1 MPGKDNILFI
11 GESIINS
18 YTQVFFSKN
27 RVFGLILMV
36 TTFFDPGLGLSGL
49 IAVVVSNLIALW
61 LGFDKSFVQEGS
73 YGFNS
78 LLVGLGLGLYYQPN
92 LPFFVIL
99 VIAALVTVFLT
110 IIISGFLSKYGLPY
124 LSIPFLLGIWSIL
137 LASRSFE
144 ALGLSQKGVYML
156 NELYASG
163 DVWLVAIYEWLNRA
177 NLPEPLMIYF
187 KSLGAI
193 LFQFNILSGIL
204 MAAGL
209 LLFSRISF
217 SLSLLSFVTAYYFY
231 QFIGA
236 DIDTLSYSYIG
247 FNFILSGIAIGS
259 FFLVPSKESYLWS
272 IILVPP
278 LVVLT
283 ASLSNLFGI
292 FQLGIYSLPF
302 NLVVI
307 TFLYVLKLRTNPRKL
322 EETLVQLYSP
332 EKNLYEKVSNKQR
345 YFNYKSEAIGLPVF
359 GEWFISQGRDGQYT
373 HKDGWRHAWD
383 FVMVDKEKKQFKGDG
398 DYCEDYFCFDKP
410 IIAPA
415 NGIIE
420 SVVNSIEDNNIG
432 DSNLYQNWGNTVVI
446 KHGYQLFSQ
455 LSHLKMAS
463 IKVKKGDEVL
473 RGDVIGH
480 CGNSGRS
487 PYPHL
492 HFQIQKT
499 PHVGSKTIEYP
510 ISTYLQRT
518 NGDLQFKYFDFPPEG
533 AMLKSLESTKLLTAA
548 FRLIPGKILKFNLQ
562 EGDKTKQVTW
572 EVKSDILNNSYIQ
585 CQESQSKAY
594 FVNDGQLHYFT
605 FFEGDKRSLL
615 YYFFIAAYKV
625 VLGYYQNLVIR
636 DQYPLYLLASPA
648 KRFLHDLTAPFFQY
662 MSGHFT
668 LEYQA
673 IDDELAPENI
683 KIGSTA
689 QLKVFGRLVTFA
701 EFKITVGD
709 SRICD
714 FEIILPNKKITA
726 SCTE

>member
-1 MPGKDNILFI
+1 LTGKDNILFFS
-11 GESIINS
+11 ESIINS
-18 YTQVFFSKN
+18 YTQIFFSKN
-27 RVFGLILMV
+27 RVFGVILIA

-49 IAVVVSNLIALW
+49 IAIIVSNLIALW
-61 LGFDKSFVQEGS
+61 LGFDKSFIREGS

-78 LLVGLGLGLYYQPN
+78 LLVGLGLGLFYQPN

-99 VIAALVTVFLT
+99 IIAALVTVFLT
-110 IIISGFLSKYGLPY
+110 IIISGVLAKYSLPY
-124 LSIPFLLGIWSIL
+124 LSIPFLFGIWSIL

-144 ALGLSQKGVYML
+144 ALGLSHKGVYLL
-156 NELYASG
+156 NELYATG

-177 NLPEPLMIYF
+177 SMPEPLMIYF

-209 LLFSRISF
+209 LLFSRIAF
-217 SLSLLSFVTAYYFY
+217 SLSLISFITAYYFY

-236 DIDTLSYSYIG
+236 DIDALSYSYIG
-247 FNFILSGIAIGS
+247 FNFILSGIALGS

-283 ASLSNLFGI
+283 ASLGNLFVV

-302 NLVVI
+302 NIVVI
-307 TFLYVLKLRTNPRKL
+307 TFLYVLKLRTKPKKL
-322 EETLVQLYSP
+322 EETVVQLYSP
-332 EKNLYEKVSNKQR
+332 EKNLYERVSNKQR

-359 GEWFISQGRDGQYT
+359 GEWFISQGHNGEHT
-373 HKDGWRHAWD
+373 HKEGWRHAWD
-383 FVMVDKEKKQFKGDG
+383 FVMVDKEQQQFKGDG
-398 DYCEDYFCFDKP
+398 DFREDYLCFGKP
-410 IIAPA
+410 VIAPA
-415 NGIIE
+415 DGVVE
-420 SVVNSIEDNNIG
+420 SVADGIEDNDIG
-432 DSNLYQNWGNTVVI
+432 DANLYQNWGNTVVI

-455 LSHLKMAS
+455 LSHLKMNS
-463 IKVKKGDEVL
+463 LKVKKGDEVK

-499 PHVGSKTIEYP
+499 PHVGSKTMEYP
-510 ISTYLQRT
+510 ISTYLRRT
-518 NGDLQFKYFDFPPEG
+518 NGDLIFKYFDFPPQE
-533 AMLKSLESTKLLTAA
+533 AIVKSIESTKLLTAA
-548 FRLIPGKILKFNLQ
+548 FRLIPGKILKFKVT
-562 EGDKTKQVTW
+562 EGGETREVTW
-572 EVKSDILNNSYIQ
+572 EIQSDILNNSYIL

-605 FFEGDKRSLL
+605 FFEGKKNSLL

-625 VLGYYQNLVIR
+625 VLGYYQNLVIE

-662 MSGHFT
+662 MSGHFR
-668 LEYQA
+668 LEYQT

-683 KIGSTA
+683 KIGSSA
-689 QLKVFGRLVTFA
+689 ELKTFNNTTSVA
-701 EFKITVGD
+701 EFSILIGE
-709 SRICD
+709 SRICE
-714 FEIILPNKKITA
+714 FEVRLLNKKIIA
-726 SCTE
+726 ICTE